1 MLLKR
6 LRALGGREWIFRSRE
21 NTPINPGNALRRYIR
36 PVVKALAIPLGGWH
50 DFRHT
55 LTTGLLRSG
64 VSPKVVS
71 ENLGHSDV
79 EITLNVYD
87 HPETE
92 KFREPLTAMAD
103 QLLRDVTKSE
113 VAVQ

>member
-1 MLLKR
+1 MAFACARRTR
-6 LRALGGREWIFRSRE
+6 LDFSLE
-21 NTPINPGNALRRYIR
+21 NTPINPGNALQRHIR
-36 PVVKALAIPLGGWH
+36 PVTKALGIPLGGWH

-55 LTTGLLRSG
+55 LTTGLQRSG
-64 VSPKVVS
+64 ISPKVVS
-71 ENLGHSDV
+71 DILGHSDV

-92 KFREPLTAMAD
+92 NFRKPLAAVAD

-113 VAVQ
+113 LTMQ